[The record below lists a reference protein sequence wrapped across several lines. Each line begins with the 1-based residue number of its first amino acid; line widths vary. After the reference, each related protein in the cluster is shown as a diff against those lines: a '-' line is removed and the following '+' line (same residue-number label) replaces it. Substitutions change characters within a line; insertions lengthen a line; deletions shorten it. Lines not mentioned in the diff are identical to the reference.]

1 MSDPDPHLS
10 AEPAPAQVAIEA
22 EADHDATRSDLQ
34 REIVALREE
43 VAKLND
49 HKFLRVYAQFWRLI
63 AFQLLRGMAF
73 GLGSVVGA
81 TVLVSILAYLLSQ
94 VDFIPI
100 LAEWAAELDVEF
112 SQEQDE
118 AEAEQRVEEQLPA
131 PEGDGNGPAPGSELQ
146 QQDPPQAPAPGEMPP
161 ANAD

>member
-10 AEPAPAQVAIEA
+10 SKPAPPQVAAEA
-22 EADHDATRSDLQ
+22 EVEHDATRTDL
-34 REIVALREE
+34 RNEIVALRDE

-49 HKFLRVYAQFWRLI
+49 HKFLRVYAQFWRLV

-81 TVLVSILAYLLSQ
+81 TVLVSVLAYLLSQ

-100 LAEWAAELDVEF
+100 LAEWAAELDVELEE
-112 SQEQDE
+112 EQTE
-118 AEAEQRVEEQLPA
+118 AEVEQRVDEQLPA
-131 PEGDGNGPAPGSELQ
+131 PEGGGSNAEGGGEAP
-146 QQDPPQAPAPGEMPP
+146 QQDPPQAEPGEIPP
-161 ANAD
+161 ANAE

>member
-10 AEPAPAQVAIEA
+10 AKPSPALAA
-22 EADHDATRSDLQ
+22 EEQAGVPETELDATRTDLK
-34 REIVALREE
+34 REIVSLREE

-100 LAEWAAELDVEF
+100 LAEWAAELDVEMGE
-112 SQEQDE
+112 EQTE

-131 PEGDGNGPAPGSELQ
+131 PEGAGQPAPE
-146 QQDPPQAPAPGEMPP
+146 DPPQAEPGEIPP

>member
-10 AEPAPAQVAIEA
+10 SDPVATQSAA
-22 EADHDATRSDLQ
+22 EADAAHDATRSDLQ

-100 LAEWAAELDVEF
+100 LAEWAAELGVELD
-112 SQEQDE
+112 QEKSE

-131 PEGDGNGPAPGSELQ
+131 PDGAGTQPE
-146 QQDPPQAPAPGEMPP
+146 DPPQVEPGEMPP

>member
-10 AEPAPAQVAIEA
+10 ADPAAMGAEVEA
-22 EADHDATRSDLQ
+22 EASHDATRSDLQ

-49 HKFLRVYAQFWRLI
+49 HKFLRVYAQFWRLV

-100 LAEWAAELDVEF
+100 LAEWAAELGLELD
-112 SQEQDE
+112 QETTK
-118 AEAEQRVEEQLPA
+118 AKAEQRVQEQLLAPA
-131 PEGDGNGPAPGSELQ
+131 EGAGPQFGGEPPQE
-146 QQDPPQAPAPGEMPP
+146 DPPQAPVPGELPP

>member
-10 AEPAPAQVAIEA
+10 AKPTPARVAVES
-22 EADHDATRSDLQ
+22 EMDHDATRSDLQ

-49 HKFLRVYAQFWRLI
+49 HKFLRVYAQFWRLV

-112 SQEQDE
+112 SQEKTE
-118 AEAEQRVEEQLPA
+118 AEVEERVEEQLPA
-131 PEGDGNGPAPGSELQ
+131 PDPEGGTVPPGEA
-146 QQDPPQAPAPGEMPP
+146 PPQETPPQTAPGEMPP

>member
-10 AEPAPAQVAIEA
+10 AKAASAAAAVEA

-49 HKFLRVYAQFWRLI
+49 HKFLRVYAQFWRLL

-112 SQEQDE
+112 GQEQTE
-118 AEAEQRVEEQLPA
+118 AATEQRVEEQLPPPEDSNATA
-131 PEGDGNGPAPGSELQ
+131 PDN
-146 QQDPPQAPAPGEMPP
+146 PPQAEPGEIPP